1 MMPDYWEVLPDALN
15 DVLHRDGVNLT
26 PAISRELDSLKMD
39 SPAKP
44 AVRLA
49 A

>member
-1 MMPDYWEVLPDALN
+1 MFAVILDATASW
-15 DVLHRDGVNLT
+15 RGVKVT
-26 PAISRELDSLKMD
+26 AAISRELDSLKMD
-39 SPAKP
+39 YPAKL

>member
-1 MMPDYWEVLPDALN
+1 MFAVILDATASW
-15 DVLHRDGVNLT
+15 RGVKVT
-26 PAISRELDSLKMD
+26 AAISRELDSLRAD
-39 SPAKP
+39 SKANS